1 MVLDLRLIFQLR
13 SHIWE
18 HLSNCYEK
26 DRGKETFLPPYL
38 IKNNNKMKTTMQ
50 YIFLPLAIFFLVSCQ
65 EEGNDF
71 KTDKKDDDQFLA
83 SKPVKATSKYFKLW
97 DSKIKSDSMQLLS
110 LGNVAGEYSRFFK
123 GTGDIK
129 YLKDAE
135 HSLKKAVEIAAVSK
149 SGYLRALSR
158 NYISQHRFKEALEL
172 AEEARTF
179 GSGVKETQSLLF
191 DLHMELGN
199 YDLANKYLD
208 SIQNMSDFGY
218 LIRVAKWNDH
228 KGDLD
233 TAITFMEKATDKAES
248 SKNRGLLL
256 WSYTN
261 LADFYGH
268 AGRIEDSYHLY
279 LKALHIDPQ
288 NAYAK
293 KGIAWIV
300 YSHERN
306 GKEALRIL
314 DSIMEK
320 NKSPEYHLLKAEVAA
335 FLKDDMLRVQALDDY
350 YKIVEN
356 NKDYGNMYNAYNV
369 DFYLSMDVERKAFEL
384 AQEEVGNRPTPESY
398 SWLAYSLLHLGEK
411 QKAMEV
417 IEQHVMGVTYEP
429 AILQQAAEIYKA
441 NGEKEKV
448 SELKQE
454 LMGAAYELGPVKEAQ
469 IASL

>member
-1 MVLDLRLIFQLR
+1 
-13 SHIWE
+13 
-18 HLSNCYEK
+18 
-26 DRGKETFLPPYL
+26 
-38 IKNNNKMKTTMQ
+38 MKTTIQ
-50 YIFLPLAIFFLVSCQ
+50 YIFLPLALLFLVSCQ
-65 EEGNDF
+65 QEETEF
-71 KTDKKDDDQFLA
+71 KTNRQDYDHFLA
-83 SKPVKATSKYFKLW
+83 SEPVRTTSKYFKLW
-97 DSKIKSDSMQLLS
+97 DNKIKSDSIQLLS

-135 HSLKKAVEIAAVSK
+135 QSLKKAVEIAAVGK
-149 SGYLRALSR
+149 SGYLRALAR
-158 NYISQHRFKEALEL
+158 NYISQHRFKEALQL
-172 AEEARTF
+172 AKEARVL
-179 GSGVKETQSLLF
+179 GSGVNETQSLLF

-199 YDLANKYLD
+199 YDLANQYLD

-233 TAITFMEKATDKAES
+233 TAIQFMEKATAKAES
-248 SKNRGLLL
+248 SKNKDLLL

-268 AGRIEDSYHLY
+268 AGRIEDSYKLY
-279 LKALHIDPQ
+279 LRALRIDPQ

-306 GKEALRIL
+306 GTEALRIL
-314 DSIMEK
+314 DSIMKK
-320 NKSPEYHLLKAEVAA
+320 NKSPEYYLLKAEVAS
-335 FLKDDMLRVQALDDY
+335 FLNDDMLKVQALDSY
-350 YKIVEN
+350 YRIVGN
-356 NKDYGNMYNAYNV
+356 NKDYGDMYNAHNV
-369 DFYLSMDVERKAFEL
+369 DFLLSMDVEQSAFKL
-384 AQEEVGNRPTPESY
+384 AQKEVNNRPTPESY
-398 SWLAYSLLHLGEK
+398 GWLAYSLLYLGEE

-417 IEQHVMGVTYEP
+417 IEKHVIGATYEP
-429 AILQQAAEIYKA
+429 AILHQAAEIYKA
-441 NGEKEKV
+441 NGKKEKV

-454 LMGAAYELGPVKEAQ
+454 LMGAVYELGPVKEVQ

>member
-1 MVLDLRLIFQLR
+1 
-13 SHIWE
+13 
-18 HLSNCYEK
+18 
-26 DRGKETFLPPYL
+26 
-38 IKNNNKMKTTMQ
+38 MKTTIQ
-50 YIFLPLAIFFLVSCQ
+50 YIFLPLALLFLVSCQ
-65 EEGNDF
+65 QEETEF
-71 KTDKKDDDQFLA
+71 KTNSQDYDHFLA
-83 SKPVKATSKYFKLW
+83 SEPVKTTSKYFQLW
-97 DSKIKSDSMQLLS
+97 DNKIKSDSIQLLS

-135 HSLKKAVEIAAVSK
+135 QSLKKAVEIAAVGK
-149 SGYLRALSR
+149 SGYLRALAR

-172 AEEARTF
+172 AEEARVL
-179 GSGVKETQSLLF
+179 GSGVNETQRLLF

-199 YDLANKYLD
+199 YDLANQYLD

-233 TAITFMEKATDKAES
+233 TAIQFMEKATAKAES
-248 SKNRGLLL
+248 SKNKDLLL

-268 AGRIEDSYHLY
+268 AERIEDSYKLY
-279 LKALHIDPQ
+279 LRALRIDPQ

-306 GKEALRIL
+306 GTEALRIL
-314 DSIMEK
+314 DSIMKK
-320 NKSPEYHLLKAEVAA
+320 NKSPEYYLLKAEVAS
-335 FLKDDMLRVQALDDY
+335 FLNDDMLKVQALDSY
-350 YKIVEN
+350 YKIVGN
-356 NKDYGNMYNAYNV
+356 NKDYGDMYNAHNV
-369 DFYLSMDVERKAFEL
+369 DFLLSMNVEQSAFKL
-384 AQEEVGNRPTPESY
+384 AQEEVNNRPTPESY
-398 SWLAYSLLHLGEK
+398 GWLAYSLLYLGEE

-417 IEQHVMGVTYEP
+417 IEKHVMGATYEP
-429 AILQQAAEIYKA
+429 AILHQAAEIYKA
-441 NGEKEKV
+441 NGKKEKV

>member
-1 MVLDLRLIFQLR
+1 
-13 SHIWE
+13 
-18 HLSNCYEK
+18 
-26 DRGKETFLPPYL
+26 
-38 IKNNNKMKTTMQ
+38 
-50 YIFLPLAIFFLVSCQ
+50 
-65 EEGNDF
+65 
-71 KTDKKDDDQFLA
+71 
-83 SKPVKATSKYFKLW
+83 
-97 DSKIKSDSMQLLS
+97 
-110 LGNVAGEYSRFFK
+110 
-123 GTGDIK
+123 
-129 YLKDAE
+129 
-135 HSLKKAVEIAAVSK
+135 
-149 SGYLRALSR
+149 
-158 NYISQHRFKEALEL
+158 
-172 AEEARTF
+172 
-179 GSGVKETQSLLF
+179 
-191 DLHMELGN
+191 
-199 YDLANKYLD
+199 
-208 SIQNMSDFGY
+208 MSDFGY

-268 AGRIEDSYHLY
+268 AGRIGDSYHLY

-369 DFYLSMDVERKAFEL
+369 AFYLSMDVERKAFEL

-411 QKAMEV
+411 QKAMKV

>member
-1 MVLDLRLIFQLR
+1 
-13 SHIWE
+13 
-18 HLSNCYEK
+18 
-26 DRGKETFLPPYL
+26 
-38 IKNNNKMKTTMQ
+38 MKTTIQ
-50 YIFLPLAIFFLVSCQ
+50 YIFLPLALLFLVSCQ
-65 EEGNDF
+65 QEETEF
-71 KTDKKDDDQFLA
+71 KTNRQDYDHFLA
-83 SKPVKATSKYFKLW
+83 SEPVKTTSKYFQLW
-97 DSKIKSDSMQLLS
+97 DNKIKSDSIQLLS

-135 HSLKKAVEIAAVSK
+135 QSLKKAVEIAAVGK
-149 SGYLRALSR
+149 SGYLRALAR

-172 AEEARTF
+172 AEEARVL
-179 GSGVKETQSLLF
+179 GSGVNETQRLLF

-199 YDLANKYLD
+199 YDLANQYLD

-233 TAITFMEKATDKAES
+233 TAIQFMEKATAKAES
-248 SKNRGLLL
+248 SKNKDLLL

-268 AGRIEDSYHLY
+268 AERIEDSYKLY
-279 LKALHIDPQ
+279 LRALRIDPQ

-306 GKEALRIL
+306 GTEALRIL
-314 DSIMEK
+314 DSIMKK
-320 NKSPEYHLLKAEVAA
+320 NKSPEYYLLKAEVAS
-335 FLKDDMLRVQALDDY
+335 FLNDDMLKVQALDSY
-350 YKIVEN
+350 YKIVGN
-356 NKDYGNMYNAYNV
+356 NKDYGDMYNAHNV
-369 DFYLSMDVERKAFEL
+369 DFLLSMNVEQSAFKL
-384 AQEEVGNRPTPESY
+384 AQEEVNNRPTPESY
-398 SWLAYSLLHLGEK
+398 GWLAYSLLYLGEE

-417 IEQHVMGVTYEP
+417 IEKHVMGATYEP
-429 AILQQAAEIYKA
+429 AILHQAAEIYKA
-441 NGEKEKV
+441 NGKKEKV